1 MNKRK
6 ALTKLLAISCSSPVQ
21 DRSPILP
28 SPRPDTST
36 SVPLKLTLNKIQL
49 FKYIK

>member
-6 ALTKLLAISCSSPVQ
+6 ALTKLLAISCSSPVS
-21 DRSPILP
+21 R
-28 SPRPDTST
+28 RPDTST